1 MAAGFELLQLA
12 NGCCQSVFLGKLTCS
27 MNESLT
33 PVSCSGTDLFEEGPH
48 WDALSLLFVF
58 FLRMDASS
66 LNIGPVLNFL
76 KPIPVVPMNHLWV
89 CCCESF
95 IPLFLSL
102 FFLFLE
108 WNLDASIYSETVFS
122 TPAVLPFSA
131 ALTPQPIRHKRMPQG
146 LVSNNMVIIS
156 HYLRACQLQH
166 WSEIE
171 KEKKATTKTIPTS
184 GR

>member
-1 MAAGFELLQLA
+1 
-12 NGCCQSVFLGKLTCS
+12 

-48 WDALSLLFVF
+48 WDAFSLLFF

-108 WNLDASIYSETVFS
+108 WNLAASIYSEM
-122 TPAVLPFSA
+122 A
-131 ALTPQPIRHKRMPQG
+131 G
-146 LVSNNMVIIS
+146 LCTLS
-156 HYLRACQLQH
+156 L
-166 WSEIE
+166 
-171 KEKKATTKTIPTS
+171 
-184 GR
+184 